1 MKYNIW
7 AVPRQA
13 FCWLEDSNVIV
24 ISKDKKNDNGDC
36 ELLNTVS
43 LVVLKWVFFVNVY
56 KSYKKKNKT
65 MTFTLG

>member
-43 LVVLKWVFFVNVY
+43 LVKLKWVFFVNVY
-56 KSYKKKNKT
+56 KSYKKKKKT